1 MRQHYGK
8 PSKWDWTLAAGALL
22 AGLLLLL
29 PFVPALLREKLPV
42 VLIPVGVGLL
52 VMNAFSLAYYKSLPE
67 EEQKERSRADRDE
80 RNDMIRGKAACVVL
94 DLETGLWVV
103 LLFVYGLYQ
112 ENRDIFTLLIW
123 VNLVRICAIGL
134 TRWWVSRKY

>member
-1 MRQHYGK
+1 MRQRYGK

-80 RNDMIRGKAACVVL
+80 RNDMIRGEAAWGVL
-94 DLETGLWVV
+94 DLGTGLWVV

-123 VNLVRICAIGL
+123 VNLFRICAIGL